1 VAQVTKPRLAVV
13 LFNLGGPDGP
23 KAVRPFLY
31 NLFSDP
37 AIITLPAIAR
47 LPLATLIS
55 TTRAKSA
62 RANYDRM
69 GGASPLL
76 PETVAQAGVLE
87 GALKEACPDS
97 EARVF
102 IAMRYW
108 NPTTAETAA
117 QVKAFEPDEIVL
129 LPLYPQFS
137 TTTTQSS
144 LAAWRKAYTGRGKVR
159 AVCCYPLDDGLIDAH
174 AQRIRAA
181 WNAAGAPPGVRLL
194 FSAHGLPEQIV
205 KTGDPYQ
212 AQVEATAGAV
222 AERLVRAHG
231 WPSLDWTV
239 CYQSRVGRL
248 KWIGPSTT
256 EAIAEAAAE
265 GKGVIVCPISFVSE
279 HIETLVELDH
289 DYAAFA
295 AEHNATPYIR
305 VPALGVHARFVQGLA
320 QAVKSALERAEAG
333 QGKPSSGDVQPGS
346 AWRCGR
352 AFGRCPCL
360 DGAR

>member
-1 VAQVTKPRLAVV
+1 VARLSKPRLAVV

-23 KAVRPFLY
+23 KAVRPFLF

-37 AIITLPAIAR
+37 AIITLPAVAR
-47 LPLATLIS
+47 LPLAALIS

-62 RANYDRM
+62 RANYARM

-76 PETVAQAGVLE
+76 PETTAQAGVLE
-87 GALKEACPDS
+87 AALKTACPEHDI
-97 EARVF
+97 RVF

-108 NPTTAETAA
+108 TPTTGEAAA
-117 QVKAFEPDEIVL
+117 QVRAWGPDEVVL

-144 LAAWRKAYTGRGKVR
+144 LRAWREAYKGSGKVR

-205 KTGDPYQ
+205 EGGDPYQ
-212 AQVEATAGAV
+212 AQVEATAKAV
-222 AERLVRAHG
+222 AERLVGAHG

-265 GKGVIVCPISFVSE
+265 GKGVVVCPISFVSE

-289 DYAAFA
+289 DYAVFA
-295 AEHNATPYIR
+295 AEHHAEPYIR
-305 VPALGVHARFVQGLA
+305 VPALGVHPRFVEGLA

-333 QGKPSSGDVQPGS
+333 HGGIEAGS
-346 AWRCGR
+346 AWRCSR
-352 AFGRCPCL
+352 ALGRCPRL
-360 DGAR
+360 DGAQAAARR

>member
-1 VAQVTKPRLAVV
+1 MNGSHGKRRLAVV

-23 KAVRPFLY
+23 KAVRPFLF

-37 AIITLPAIAR
+37 AIITLPAVAR
-47 LPLATLIS
+47 LPLAALIS

-62 RANYDRM
+62 RANYDKM

-76 PETVAQAGVLE
+76 PETTAQAGVLE
-87 GALKEACPDS
+87 AALAEACPGL

-108 NPTTAETAA
+108 NPTTEAAA
-117 QVKAFEPDEIVL
+117 QAVKAFEPDEIVL

-137 TTTTQSS
+137 TTTTESS
-144 LAAWRKAYTGRGKVR
+144 LRAWRAAYTGGGKVR
-159 AVCCYPLDDGLIDAH
+159 AVCCYPLDEGLIDAH

-181 WNAAGAPPGVRLL
+181 WAAAGSPLGVRLL
-194 FSAHGLPEQIV
+194 FSAHGLPEKIV
-205 KTGDPYQ
+205 QAGDPYQ
-212 AQVEATAGAV
+212 AQVEATAKAV
-222 AERLVRAHG
+222 AERLVGAHG

-256 EAIAEAAAE
+256 DAIAEAAAE
-265 GKGVIVCPISFVSE
+265 GKGVVVCPISFVSE

-295 AEHNATPYIR
+295 AGQNAQPYIR
-305 VPALGVHARFVQGLA
+305 VPALGVHARFVEGLA

-333 QGKPSSGDVQPGS
+333 KGDIEPGS
-346 AWRCGR
+346 AWRCSQVH
-352 AFGRCPCL
+352 GRCPCL
-360 DGAR
+360 ERVA